1 MADYDVTISTSEIKK
16 KKKKTTTKKKEI
28 ITEEYTEDGSDYP
41 ISTTKTFEYVN
52 DEPEEL
58 IFSGEY
64 TKAMSK
70 DWHSG
75 HFCCWQCDETLTGQ
89 RYVLRDEHPYCTN
102 CYEQVFANQCEECSK
117 SIGIDSKF
125 ANDFWCSPIDGC
137 PGQSDAVLRI
147 CHTKTNIGMKP
158 AFLCNKCRVSLV
170 DKPFGSKSEKVYCAN
185 CYDAAFATRCDGCGE
200 IFRAGTKKMEYKG
213 RQWHEKCFCCCVCRT
228 TIGTKSFIPR
238 ENEIFC
244 TGCYEDKFATRCI
257 KCNKVSSAIITA
269 K

>member
-117 SIGIDSKF
+117 SIGIDSKVQRRW
-125 ANDFWCSPIDGC
+125 N
-137 PGQSDAVLRI
+137 
-147 CHTKTNIGMKP
+147 TKDDNGTRNASAAACAG
-158 AFLCNKCRVSLV
+158 LL
-170 DKPFGSKSEKVYCAN
+170 SELNRSYLE
-185 CYDAAFATRCDGCGE
+185 R
-200 IFRAGTKKMEYKG
+200 
-213 RQWHEKCFCCCVCRT
+213 
-228 TIGTKSFIPR
+228 TKSFVLDAMKI
-238 ENEIFC
+238 NLLQ
-244 TGCYEDKFATRCI
+244 GALSVTR
-257 KCNKVSSAIITA
+257 
-269 K
+269 